1 MKTDRLIVL
10 LTLMVGATLFLGS
23 CAQEMDDDSVNGASC
38 GKVTIT
44 AAFPEE
50 VDSKVAA
57 SDGETSLEL
66 SWEESDY
73 LTVVSGGVAEK
84 YTLKSISGKE
94 AQFEGVPVEGESFD
108 VILSRGA
115 DYMTRSYVG
124 QTQSTVAST
133 DHLEYDAV
141 LKGVTS
147 YNSVKFNSDWA
158 TENGGE
164 LLQSGC
170 LLVYFKMPEDAGK
183 LKSVTLTA
191 PSAIFYTT
199 NSADGEKTASLTLA
213 LSDADMAADNVVR
226 AHVMTSM
233 QEASIP
239 AETELTL
246 TVVSNLGTWSKK
258 FTPGES
264 VVKAGKRNVFTLNA
278 KNWIVPAGDGSAET
292 PYILRTAADVD
303 GIRGKIVE
311 NEIKYFAMVNDID
324 MSEIAWTAIVTG
336 APYTKGIDFNGND
349 RVISNFTCKK
359 GSYRSFFGVLNGK
372 CHNVTFDNASVDASN
387 ASTCAAI
394 ISAYGGNTGG
404 IFADIQDV
412 HISGSVIGNNA
423 GSKYRGFGGAI
434 GLALNA
440 VLKRVSAIVSV
451 KAEGSRG
458 IGGLVGVHQVKEAG
472 CYLIIE
478 DCWSSGSIIG
488 TQQIGGIVGATQKD
502 GLTYKAGEIL
512 ISNCYSVASVKG
524 NYGVAGISGNAA
536 WCDTNAEVDPG
547 TTKTCDIVKGCI
559 AWNDKIEA
567 TSTKNNYSSGAVVG
581 YTNIYNTLEDCYYKP
596 YLDFSCPVYDAN
608 GTSKIFDITP
618 VDQPNASAE
627 SPLEVGT
634 KNDENCSYKY
644 ANAFPYHG
652 KKAGDSETL
661 SQVAER
667 IGWDESVWDLSG
679 DLPKLKR

>member
-1 MKTDRLIVL
+1 
-10 LTLMVGATLFLGS
+10 MVGATLFLGS

-94 AQFEGVPVEGESFD
+94 AQFEGVSVEGESFD

-158 TENGGE
+158 KENGGE

-226 AHVMTSM
+226 AHIMTSM

-264 VVKAGKRNVFTLNA
+264 VVKAGKRNVFTLND
-278 KNWIVPAGDGSAET
+278 KNWTVPAGDGSAET

-303 GIRGKIVE
+303 GIRNKIVE

-324 MSEIAWTAIVTG
+324 MSAMTTWTAIVT
-336 APYTKGIDFNGND
+336 ASPYTKGIDFNGND
-349 RVISNFTCKK
+349 RVISNFTCNA
-359 GSYRSFFGVLNGK
+359 GSCRSFFGVLNGS
-372 CHNVTFDNASVDASN
+372 CHDVTFDKASVDASVN
-387 ASTCAAI
+387 SNTTYAAI

-404 IFADIQDV
+404 IVANIQDV
-412 HISGSVIGNNA
+412 HISGTVKGNGNS
-423 GSKYRGFGGAI
+423 GTYRGFGGAV
-434 GLALNA
+434 GLAVNT
-440 VLKRVSAIVSV
+440 VLRRVSADVSV
-451 KAEGSRG
+451 SATSRG
-458 IGGLVGVHQVKEAG
+458 IGGLVGIQRVREAG
-472 CYLIIE
+472 TYLTIE
-478 DCWSSGSIIG
+478 DCWSSGTISG
-488 TQQIGGIVGATQKD
+488 SQQVGGIVGATQYDPK
-502 GLTYKAGEIL
+502 GKAGEIL
-512 ISNCYSVASVKG
+512 ISNCYSVASVEG
-524 NYGVAGISGNAA
+524 NFCVGGISGITA
-536 WCDTNAEVDPG
+536 WCAANAEENLVA
-547 TTKTCDIVKGCI
+547 TRTCDIVKGCI
-559 AWNDKIEA
+559 AWNEAINA
-567 TSTKNNYSSGAVVG
+567 TSTTTGNYSSGAVVG
-581 YTNIYNTLEDCYYKP
+581 YTNIYNTLENCYYKSG
-596 YLDFSCPVYDAN
+596 LDFSCPVGSDF
-608 GTSKIFDITP
+608 SITP
-618 VDQPNASAE
+618 VDQPNASAS
-627 SPLEVGT
+627 SPLTVGT
-634 KNDENCSYKY
+634 NNDEGCSYKY

-652 KKAGDSETL
+652 KKAGASETL

-667 IGWDESVWDLSG
+667 IGWDKSVWDLSG
-679 DLPKLKR
+679 DLPKLK

>member
-1 MKTDRLIVL
+1 MKTDRLIAL

-23 CAQEMDDDSVNGASC
+23 CAQEMDDNSVNGSSD

-44 AAFPEE
+44 ATFPDE

-57 SDGETSLEL
+57 SDGEASLEL

-73 LTVVSGGVAEK
+73 ITVVSGEKAEK
-84 YTLKSISGKE
+84 YTLKSISGKK
-94 AQFEGVPVEGESFD
+94 ALFEGVPVEGATFD

-115 DYMTRSYVG
+115 DYMTRSYTD
-124 QTQSTVAST
+124 QTQSAVAST

-147 YNSVKFNSDWA
+147 YNSVEFNSEWA
-158 TENGGE
+158 KENGGE

-170 LLVYFKMPEDAGK
+170 VLVYFKMPEDAGK

-199 NSADGEKTASLTLA
+199 NSAEGEKTASLTLA
-213 LSDADMAADNVVR
+213 MSDADMAADNVVR
-226 AHVMTSM
+226 AHIMTSM
-233 QEASIP
+233 QEASVP

-246 TVVSNLGTWSKK
+246 TVVSNLGTWSKN
-258 FTPGES
+258 FTPGEA
-264 VVKAGKRNVFTLNA
+264 VIKAGKRNVFTLND
-278 KNWIVPAGDGSAET
+278 KNWTVPIGNGSAET

-303 GIRGKIVE
+303 GIRNKIVE

-324 MSEIAWTAIVTG
+324 MSAMTTWTAIVAA

-387 ASTCAAI
+387 ATTCAAI
-394 ISAYGGNTGG
+394 ISAYGGNLGG
-404 IFADIQDV
+404 IVADIQDV
-412 HISGSVIGNNA
+412 HISGTVIGYAA
-423 GSKYRGFGGAI
+423 GSSYKGFGGAV
-434 GLALNA
+434 GFALNT
-440 VLKRVSAIVSV
+440 VLKCVSADVSV
-451 KAEGSRG
+451 SAEGSRG

-478 DCWSSGSIIG
+478 DCWSSGSISG

-502 GLTYKAGEIL
+502 GKTNKAREIL

-524 NYGVAGISGNAA
+524 NYGVGGISGNAA
-536 WCDTNAEVDPG
+536 WCDTNAEVNPG

-559 AWNDKIEA
+559 AWNDKVEA
-567 TSTKNNYSSGAVVG
+567 TATTTGKYSSGAVVG
-581 YTNIYNTLEDCYYKP
+581 YTNIYNTLENCYYKSG
-596 YLDFSCPVYDAN
+596 LDFSCPVGSDF
-608 GTSKIFDITP
+608 SITP
-618 VDQPNASAE
+618 VDQPNASAS
-627 SPLEVGT
+627 SPLTAGT
-634 KNDENCSYKY
+634 NNDEGCIYKY
-644 ANAFPYHG
+644 THAFPYHG
-652 KKAGDSETL
+652 KKAGASETL
-661 SQVAER
+661 SLVAER
-667 IGWDESVWDLSG
+667 IGWDKSVWDLSG
-679 DLPKLKR
+679 NLPKLKR

>member
-124 QTQSTVAST
+124 QTQSAVAST

-158 TENGGE
+158 KENGGE

-226 AHVMTSM
+226 AHIMTSM

-239 AETELTL
+239 AGTELTL
-246 TVVSNLGTWSKK
+246 TVVSNLGTWSKE
-258 FTPGES
+258 FTPGEA
-264 VVKAGKRNVFTLNA
+264 VIKAGKRNVFTLND
-278 KNWIVPAGDGSAET
+278 KNWTVPAGNGFAET

-303 GIRGKIVE
+303 GIRNKIVE
-311 NEIKYFAMVNDID
+311 EETRYFAMVNDID
-324 MSEIAWTAIVTG
+324 MSAMTTWTGIVT
-336 APYTKGIDFNGND
+336 APPYTKGIDFNGND
-349 RVISNFTCKK
+349 RVISNFTCNA
-359 GSYRSFFGVLNGK
+359 GAYRSFFGVLNGS
-372 CHNVTFDNASVDASN
+372 CHDVTFDKASVDASN

-478 DCWSSGSIIG
+478 DCWSSGSISG

-502 GLTYKAGEIL
+502 GLTKKAGEIL
-512 ISNCYSVASVKG
+512 ISNCYSVASVEGKFCVG
-524 NYGVAGISGNAA
+524 GISGIAA
-536 WCDTNAEVDPG
+536 WCDPNAEVDPG

-559 AWNDKIEA
+559 AWNDKVEA
-567 TSTKNNYSSGAVVG
+567 TATTTGSYSSGAVVG
-581 YTNIYNTLEDCYYKP
+581 YTNIYNTLENCYYKSG
-596 YLDFSCPVYDAN
+596 LAFSCLVGSDFS
-608 GTSKIFDITP
+608 ITP
-618 VDQPNASAE
+618 VDQPNASAS
-627 SPLEVGT
+627 SPLTVGT
-634 KNDENCSYKY
+634 NKDEGCSYKY
-644 ANAFPYHG
+644 AYAFPYHG
-652 KKAGDSETL
+652 KKAGASETL

>member
-1 MKTDRLIVL
+1 MKTDRLIAL

-23 CAQEMDDDSVNGASC
+23 CAQEMDDNSVNGSSD

-44 AAFPEE
+44 ATFPDE

-73 LTVVSGGVAEK
+73 ITVVSGEKAEK
-84 YTLKSISGKE
+84 YTLKSISGKK
-94 AQFEGVPVEGESFD
+94 ALFEGVPVEGSTFD

-115 DYMTRSYVG
+115 DYMTRSYTD
-124 QTQSTVAST
+124 QTQSAVAST

-141 LKGVTS
+141 LKGVIS
-147 YNSVKFNSDWA
+147 YNSVEFNSDWA
-158 TENGGE
+158 KKNGGE

-170 LLVYFKMPEDAGK
+170 LLVYFKMPDDAGK

-199 NSADGEKTASLTLA
+199 NSAEGEKTASLTLA
-213 LSDADMAADNVVR
+213 MSDADMAADNVVR
-226 AHVMTSM
+226 AHIMTSM

-258 FTPGES
+258 FTPGEA
-264 VVKAGKRNVFTLNA
+264 VIKAGKRNVFTLND
-278 KNWIVPAGDGSAET
+278 KNWTVPNGDGSAET

-303 GIRGKIVE
+303 GIRNKIVE
-311 NEIKYFAMVNDID
+311 EETRYFAMVNDID
-324 MSEIAWTAIVTG
+324 MSAMTTWTAIVTA

-349 RVISNFTCKK
+349 RVISNFTCNT

-394 ISAYGGNTGG
+394 ISAYGGNLDG
-404 IFADIQDV
+404 IVADIQDV
-412 HISGSVIGNNA
+412 HISGTVKGN
-423 GSKYRGFGGAI
+423 GGEKTYRGFGGAV
-434 GLALNA
+434 GLAVNT
-440 VLKRVSAIVSV
+440 VLRRVSADVSV
-451 KAEGSRG
+451 SATSRG
-458 IGGLVGVHQVKEAG
+458 IGGLVGVQRVREAG
-472 CYLIIE
+472 TYLTIE
-478 DCWSSGSIIG
+478 DCWSSGTISG
-488 TQQIGGIVGATQKD
+488 TNQVGGIVGATQYDPK
-502 GLTYKAGEIL
+502 GKAEEIL

-524 NYGVAGISGNAA
+524 NFGVGGISGNAA
-536 WCDTNAEVDPG
+536 WCDTNAEVVPG

-559 AWNDKIEA
+559 AWNDKVEA
-567 TSTKNNYSSGAVVG
+567 TATTTGNYSSGAVVG
-581 YTNIYNTLEDCYYKP
+581 YTNIYNTLENCYYKSG
-596 YLDFSCPVYDAN
+596 LDFSCSVGSDF
-608 GTSKIFDITP
+608 SITP
-618 VDQPNASAE
+618 VDQPNASAS
-627 SPLEVGT
+627 SPLTVGT
-634 KNDENCSYKY
+634 NRDEGCSYKY

-652 KKAGDSETL
+652 KKAGASETL

-667 IGWDESVWDLSG
+667 IGWDKSVWDLSG

>member
-1 MKTDRLIVL
+1 MKTDRLIAL

-23 CAQEMDDDSVNGASC
+23 CAQEMDDNSVNGSSD

-44 AAFPEE
+44 ATFPDE

-73 LTVVSGGVAEK
+73 ITVVSGEKAEK
-84 YTLKSISGKE
+84 YTLKSISGKK
-94 AQFEGVPVEGESFD
+94 ALFEGVPVEGSTFD

-115 DYMTRSYVG
+115 DYMTRSYTD
-124 QTQSTVAST
+124 QTQSAVAST

-147 YNSVKFNSDWA
+147 YNSVEFNSDWA
-158 TENGGE
+158 KENGGE

-170 LLVYFKMPEDAGK
+170 LLVYFKMPDDAGK

-199 NSADGEKTASLTLA
+199 NSAEGEKTASLTLA
-213 LSDADMAADNVVR
+213 MSDADMAADNVVR
-226 AHVMTSM
+226 AHIMTSM

-258 FTPGES
+258 FTPGEA
-264 VVKAGKRNVFTLNA
+264 VIKAGKRNVFTLND
-278 KNWIVPAGDGSAET
+278 KNWTVPNGDGSAET

-303 GIRGKIVE
+303 GIRNKIVE
-311 NEIKYFAMVNDID
+311 EETRYFAMVNDID
-324 MSEIAWTAIVTG
+324 MSAMTTWTAIVTA

-349 RVISNFTCKK
+349 RVISNFTCNT

-394 ISAYGGNTGG
+394 ISAYGGNLDG
-404 IFADIQDV
+404 IVADIQDV
-412 HISGSVIGNNA
+412 HISGTVKGN
-423 GSKYRGFGGAI
+423 GGEKTYRGFGGAV
-434 GLALNA
+434 GLAVNT
-440 VLKRVSAIVSV
+440 VLRRVSADVSV
-451 KAEGSRG
+451 SATSRG
-458 IGGLVGVHQVKEAG
+458 IGGLVGVQRVREAG
-472 CYLIIE
+472 TYLTIE
-478 DCWSSGSIIG
+478 DCWSSGTISG
-488 TQQIGGIVGATQKD
+488 TNQVGGIVGATQYDPK
-502 GLTYKAGEIL
+502 GKAEEIL

-524 NYGVAGISGNAA
+524 NFGVGGISGNAA
-536 WCDTNAEVDPG
+536 WCDTNAEVVPG

-559 AWNDKIEA
+559 AWNDKVEA
-567 TSTKNNYSSGAVVG
+567 TATTTGNYSSGAVVG
-581 YTNIYNTLEDCYYKP
+581 YTNIYNTLENCYYKSG
-596 YLDFSCPVYDAN
+596 LDFSCSVGSDF
-608 GTSKIFDITP
+608 SITP
-618 VDQPNASAE
+618 VDQPNASAS
-627 SPLEVGT
+627 SPLTVGT
-634 KNDENCSYKY
+634 NRDEGCSYKY

-652 KKAGDSETL
+652 KKAGASETL

-667 IGWDESVWDLSG
+667 IGWDKSVWDLSG

>member
-1 MKTDRLIVL
+1 
-10 LTLMVGATLFLGS
+10 MVGATLFLGS

-50 VDSKVAA
+50 ADSKVAA

-84 YTLKSISGKE
+84 YILKSISGKE
-94 AQFEGVPVEGESFD
+94 AQFVGVPVEGESFD

-158 TENGGE
+158 KENGGE

-226 AHVMTSM
+226 AHIMTSM

-349 RVISNFTCKK
+349 RVISNFTCNT
-359 GSYRSFFGVLNGK
+359 GDYRSFFGVLNGK
-372 CHNVTFDNASVDASN
+372 CYNVTFDKASVDASVN
-387 ASTCAAI
+387 SNGTCAAI
-394 ISAYGGNTGG
+394 ISAYGGNKDE
-404 IFADIQDV
+404 IVADIQDV
-412 HISGSVIGNNA
+412 HISGTVKGNGKA
-423 GSKYRGFGGAI
+423 STYRGFGGAV
-434 GLALNA
+434 GMAVNT
-440 VLKRVSAIVSV
+440 VLKRVSADVSV
-451 KAEGSRG
+451 SATSRA
-458 IGGLVGVHQVKEAG
+458 IGGLVGCQRINKAG
-472 CYLIIE
+472 NSLTIE
-478 DCWSSGSIIG
+478 DCWSSGTISG
-488 TQQIGGIVGATQKD
+488 SQQVGGIVGATQYDPK
-502 GLTYKAGEIL
+502 GKAGEIL

-524 NYGVAGISGNAA
+524 NFCVGGISGIAA
-536 WCDTNAEVDPG
+536 WCAANAEVAPG

-559 AWNDKIEA
+559 AWNDKVEA
-567 TSTKNNYSSGAVVG
+567 TATTTSYYSSGAVVG
-581 YTNIYNTLEDCYYKP
+581 YTNIYNTLENCYYKSG
-596 YLDFSCPVYDAN
+596 LDFSCPVGSDF
-608 GTSKIFDITP
+608 SITP
-618 VDQPNASAE
+618 VDQPNASAS
-627 SPLEVGT
+627 SPLTVGT
-634 KNDENCSYKY
+634 NKDEGCSYKY

-652 KKAGDSETL
+652 KKAGASETL

-667 IGWDESVWDLSG
+667 IGWDKSVWDLSG

>member
-1 MKTDRLIVL
+1 
-10 LTLMVGATLFLGS
+10 MVGATLFLGS

-73 LTVVSGGVAEK
+73 LTVVSGGVEEK

-115 DYMTRSYVG
+115 DYMTRSYVS

-158 TENGGE
+158 KENGGE

-191 PSAIFYTT
+191 PSAIFHTT

-226 AHVMTSM
+226 AHIMTSM

-258 FTPGES
+258 FTPGEA
-264 VVKAGKRNVFTLNA
+264 VIKAGKRNVFTLNNE
-278 KNWIVPAGDGSAET
+278 NWTRPAGNGSAET
-292 PYILRTAADVD
+292 PYILRTTADVD
-303 GIRGKIVE
+303 GIRNKIVE

-324 MSEIAWTAIVTG
+324 MSAMTTWEAIVTG
-336 APYTKGIDFNGND
+336 EPYTKGIDFNGND
-349 RVISNFTCKK
+349 RVISNFTCNT
-359 GSYRSFFGVLNGK
+359 GDYRSFFGVLNGK
-372 CHNVTFDNASVDASN
+372 CHNVTFDNASVDASS
-387 ASTCAAI
+387 ADKQAAI

-404 IFADIQDV
+404 IVADIQDV
-412 HISGSVIGNNA
+412 HISGTVKGNGNS
-423 GSKYRGFGGAI
+423 GTYRGFGGAV
-434 GLALNA
+434 GLAVNT
-440 VLKRVSAIVSV
+440 VLRRVSADVNVS
-451 KAEGSRG
+451 APSRC
-458 IGGLVGVHQVKEAG
+458 IGGLVGMQRVREAG
-472 CYLIIE
+472 NNLTIE
-478 DCWSSGSIIG
+478 DCWSSGKISG
-488 TQQIGGIVGATQKD
+488 SQQIGGIIGATQYKGD
-502 GLTYKAGEIL
+502 SYKAGEIL
-512 ISNCYSVASVKG
+512 ISNCYSVASVEGKYCVG
-524 NYGVAGISGNAA
+524 GISGCGSWGVAKA
-536 WCDTNAEVDPG
+536 ETNLVES
-547 TTKTCDIVKGCI
+547 KTCDIVKGCI
-559 AWNDKIEA
+559 AWNDKVEA
-567 TSTKNNYSSGAVVG
+567 TATTTGNYSSGAVVG
-581 YTNIYNTLEDCYYKP
+581 YTNIYNTLENCYYKSG
-596 YLDFSCPVYDAN
+596 LDFSCLVGSDF
-608 GTSKIFDITP
+608 SITP
-618 VDQPNASAE
+618 VDQPNASAS
-627 SPLEVGT
+627 SPLTVGT
-634 KNDENCSYKY
+634 NKDDRCSYKY

-652 KKAGDSETL
+652 KKANDSETL
-661 SQVAER
+661 SQLAER

>member
-94 AQFEGVPVEGESFD
+94 AQFEGVSVEGESFD

-158 TENGGE
+158 KENGGE

-226 AHVMTSM
+226 AHIMTSM

-264 VVKAGKRNVFTLNA
+264 VVKAGKRNVFTLND
-278 KNWIVPAGDGSAET
+278 KNWTVPAGDGSAET

-303 GIRGKIVE
+303 GIRNKIVE

-324 MSEIAWTAIVTG
+324 MSAMTTWTAIVT
-336 APYTKGIDFNGND
+336 ASPYTKGIDFNGND
-349 RVISNFTCKK
+349 RVISNFTCNA
-359 GSYRSFFGVLNGK
+359 GSCRSFFGVLNGS
-372 CHNVTFDNASVDASN
+372 CHDVTFDKASVDASVN
-387 ASTCAAI
+387 SNTTYAAI

-404 IFADIQDV
+404 IVANIQDV
-412 HISGSVIGNNA
+412 HISGTVKGNGNS
-423 GSKYRGFGGAI
+423 GTYRGFGGAV
-434 GLALNA
+434 GLAVNT
-440 VLKRVSAIVSV
+440 VLRRVSADVSV
-451 KAEGSRG
+451 SATSRG
-458 IGGLVGVHQVKEAG
+458 IGGLVGIQRVREAG
-472 CYLIIE
+472 TYLTIE
-478 DCWSSGSIIG
+478 DCWSSGTISG
-488 TQQIGGIVGATQKD
+488 SQQVGGIVGATQYD
-502 GLTYKAGEIL
+502 PEGKAGEIL
-512 ISNCYSVASVKG
+512 ISNCYSVASVEG
-524 NYGVAGISGNAA
+524 NFCVGGISGITA
-536 WCDTNAEVDPG
+536 WCAANAEENLVA
-547 TTKTCDIVKGCI
+547 TRTCDIVKGCI
-559 AWNDKIEA
+559 AWNDKVEA
-567 TSTKNNYSSGAVVG
+567 TATTTGNYSSGAVVG
-581 YTNIYNTLEDCYYKP
+581 YTNIYNTLENCYYKSG
-596 YLDFSCPVYDAN
+596 LDFSCPVGSDF
-608 GTSKIFDITP
+608 SITP
-618 VDQPNASAE
+618 VDQPNASAS
-627 SPLEVGT
+627 SPLTVGT
-634 KNDENCSYKY
+634 NNDEGCSYKY

-652 KKAGDSETL
+652 KKAGASETL

-667 IGWDESVWDLSG
+667 IGWDKSVWDLSG
-679 DLPKLKR
+679 DLPKLK

>member
-1 MKTDRLIVL
+1 
-10 LTLMVGATLFLGS
+10 MVGATLFLGS

-50 VDSKVAA
+50 ADSKVAA

-115 DYMTRSYVG
+115 DYMTRSYVS

-158 TENGGE
+158 KENGGE

-226 AHVMTSM
+226 AHIMTSM

-258 FTPGES
+258 FTPGEA
-264 VVKAGKRNVFTLNA
+264 VIKAGKRNVFTLND
-278 KNWIVPAGDGSAET
+278 KNWTVPTGDGSAET
-292 PYILRTAADVD
+292 PYILRKAEDVD
-303 GIRGKIVE
+303 GIRNKIVE
-311 NEIKYFAMVNDID
+311 KETRYFAMVNDID
-324 MSEIAWTAIVTG
+324 MSAMTTWTGIVT
-336 APYTKGIDFNGND
+336 ASPYTKGIDFNGND
-349 RVISNFTCKK
+349 RVISNFTCNT
-359 GSYRSFFGVLNGK
+359 GDYRSFFGVLNGK
-372 CHNVTFDNASVDASN
+372 CHNVTFDNASVDATSN
-387 ASTCAAI
+387 GKCAAI

-404 IFADIQDV
+404 IVANIQDV
-412 HISGSVIGNNA
+412 HISGTVKGN
-423 GSKYRGFGGAI
+423 GEEDQLIGFGGAV
-434 GLALNA
+434 GFA
-440 VLKRVSAIVSV
+440 VNTVLRRVSADVEVS
-451 KAEGSRG
+451 APSRG
-458 IGGLVGVHQVKEAG
+458 IGGLVGMQRVREAG
-472 CYLIIE
+472 NNLTIE
-478 DCWSSGSIIG
+478 DCWSSGKISG
-488 TQQIGGIVGATQKD
+488 SQQIGGIVGATQYK
-502 GLTYKAGEIL
+502 GTSYKAGEIL
-512 ISNCYSVASVKG
+512 ISNCYSVASVEGKYCVG
-524 NYGVAGISGNAA
+524 GISGIAA
-536 WCDTNAEVDPG
+536 WCAANAEVDPG

-559 AWNDKIEA
+559 AWNDKVEA
-567 TSTKNNYSSGAVVG
+567 TATTTGNYSSGAVVG
-581 YTNIYNTLEDCYYKP
+581 YTNIYNTLENCYYKSG
-596 YLDFSCPVYDAN
+596 LAFSCPVGDDI
-608 GTSKIFDITP
+608 SITP
-618 VDQPNASAE
+618 VDQSDASA
-627 SPLEVGT
+627 SSKLTDGT
-634 KNDENCSYKY
+634 KNDTSCGYIY

-652 KKAGDSETL
+652 KKAGASETL
-661 SQVAER
+661 SQVAKR

>member
-94 AQFEGVPVEGESFD
+94 AQFEGVSVEGESFD

-158 TENGGE
+158 KENGGE

-226 AHVMTSM
+226 AHIMTSM

-264 VVKAGKRNVFTLNA
+264 VVKAGKRNVFTLND
-278 KNWIVPAGDGSAET
+278 KNWTVPAGDGSAET

-303 GIRGKIVE
+303 GIRNKIVE

-324 MSEIAWTAIVTG
+324 MSAMTTWTAIVT
-336 APYTKGIDFNGND
+336 ASPYTKGIDFNGND
-349 RVISNFTCKK
+349 RVISNFTCNA
-359 GSYRSFFGVLNGK
+359 GSCRSFFGVLNGS
-372 CHNVTFDNASVDASN
+372 CHDVTFDKASVDASVN
-387 ASTCAAI
+387 SNTTYAAI

-404 IFADIQDV
+404 IVANIQDV
-412 HISGSVIGNNA
+412 HISGTVKGNGNS
-423 GSKYRGFGGAI
+423 GTYRGFGGAV
-434 GLALNA
+434 GLAVNT
-440 VLKRVSAIVSV
+440 VLRRVSADVSV
-451 KAEGSRG
+451 SATSRG
-458 IGGLVGVHQVKEAG
+458 IGGLVGIQRVREAG
-472 CYLIIE
+472 TYLTIE
-478 DCWSSGSIIG
+478 DCWSSGTISG
-488 TQQIGGIVGATQKD
+488 SQQVGGIVGATQYDPK
-502 GLTYKAGEIL
+502 GKAGEIL
-512 ISNCYSVASVKG
+512 ISNCYSVASVEG
-524 NYGVAGISGNAA
+524 NFCVGGISGITA
-536 WCDTNAEVDPG
+536 WCAANAEENLVA
-547 TTKTCDIVKGCI
+547 TRTCDIVKGCI
-559 AWNDKIEA
+559 AWNDKVEA
-567 TSTKNNYSSGAVVG
+567 TATTTGNYSSGAVVG
-581 YTNIYNTLEDCYYKP
+581 YTNIYNTLENCYYKSG
-596 YLDFSCPVYDAN
+596 LDFSCPVGSDF
-608 GTSKIFDITP
+608 SITP
-618 VDQPNASAE
+618 VDQPNASAS
-627 SPLEVGT
+627 SPLTVGT
-634 KNDENCSYKY
+634 NNDEGCSYKY

-652 KKAGDSETL
+652 KKAGASETL

-667 IGWDESVWDLSG
+667 IGWDKSVWDLSG
-679 DLPKLKR
+679 DLPKLK

>member
-1 MKTDRLIVL
+1 
-10 LTLMVGATLFLGS
+10 MVGATLFLGS

-73 LTVVSGGVAEK
+73 LTVVSGGVEEK

-158 TENGGE
+158 KENGGE

-226 AHVMTSM
+226 AHIMTSM

-258 FTPGES
+258 FTPGEA
-264 VVKAGKRNVFTLNA
+264 VIKAGKRNVFTLND
-278 KNWIVPAGDGSAET
+278 KNWTVPAGNGSAET

-303 GIRGKIVE
+303 GIRNKIVE
-311 NEIKYFAMVNDID
+311 EETRYFAMVNDID
-324 MSEIAWTAIVTG
+324 MSAMTTWEAIVTG
-336 APYTKGIDFNGND
+336 EPYTKGIDFNGND
-349 RVISNFTCKK
+349 RVISNFTCNT
-359 GSYRSFFGVLNGK
+359 GDYRSFFGVLNGK
-372 CHNVTFDNASVDASN
+372 CYNVTFDKASVDASVN
-387 ASTCAAI
+387 SNETCAAI
-394 ISAYGGNTGG
+394 ISAYGGNKDE
-404 IFADIQDV
+404 IVADIQDV
-412 HISGSVIGNNA
+412 HISGTVKGNGKA
-423 GSKYRGFGGAI
+423 STYRGFGGAV
-434 GLALNA
+434 GMAVNT
-440 VLKRVSAIVSV
+440 VLKRVSADVSV
-451 KAEGSRG
+451 SATSRA
-458 IGGLVGVHQVKEAG
+458 IGGLVGCQRINKAG
-472 CYLIIE
+472 NSLTIE
-478 DCWSSGSIIG
+478 DCWSSGTISG
-488 TQQIGGIVGATQKD
+488 SQQVGGIIGATQYEPQ
-502 GLTYKAGEIL
+502 GKAGEIL

-524 NYGVAGISGNAA
+524 NYGVGGISGNAA
-536 WCDTNAEVDPG
+536 WCATNAEVDPG
-547 TTKTCDIVKGCI
+547 ESKTCDIVEGCI

-596 YLDFSCPVYDAN
+596 YLDFSCPVFAED

-652 KKAGDSETL
+652 KKANDSETL
-661 SQVAER
+661 SQVAKR